1 MNSALLLV
9 DVQNDF
15 MPGGALAVSD
25 GDKIVP
31 VLNRLLPKF
40 ERVLATQDWH
50 PANHG
55 SFAANH
61 PGHKPGEVI
70 GLNGLQQILWPV
82 HCVQNSR
89 GARLHQDL
97 NRAAIKRVFQKGM
110 DPQTDSYSGFYDNGH
125 KNPSGLADYLKEMS
139 VSKIYIGGL
148 ATDYC
153 VMFTAL
159 DARAEGFDVFLIK
172 DACRAV
178 NLKPTDEQAA
188 LVKME
193 QAGCQLIDSSL
204 LRS

>member
-15 MPGGALAVSD
+15 MPGGALAVSG

-40 ERVLATQDWH
+40 EHVLATQDWH

-70 GLNGLQQILWPV
+70 ELNGLQQILWPV

-89 GARLHQDL
+89 GARFQRDL
-97 NRAAIKRVFQKGM
+97 NSAAIKRVFQKGM
-110 DPQTDSYSGFYDNGH
+110 DPQTDSYSGFFDNGH

-139 VSKIYIGGL
+139 VSKVYIGGL

-159 DARAEGFDVFLIK
+159 DARAEGFDVFLIQ

-178 NLKPTDEQAA
+178 NLQPTDEQAA

-193 QAGCQLIDSSL
+193 QAGCHLIDSASPI
-204 LRS
+204 S

>member
-40 ERVLATQDWH
+40 ETVLATQDWH

-61 PGHKPGEVI
+61 PGHKPGEI
-70 GLNGLQQILWPV
+70 IDLNGLQQILWPV

-97 NRAAIKRVFQKGM
+97 NSVAIKRVFQKGM